1 MRKFAKFALCI
12 SILLLIGCGTD
23 DAPPANVTKP
33 EMKID
38 PGRSSATVDSSSE
51 TTSGSDGEAIF
62 GEYCRGCH
70 DAGEGH
76 PGTMRLA
83 VRLGSENSVLR
94 QRSDLP
100 PEYVKIII
108 RNGFEM
114 MPAFRPTEIPD
125 AELDALAAYVSVG
138 YKSP

>member
-1 MRKFAKFALCI
+1 
-12 SILLLIGCGTD
+12 
-23 DAPPANVTKP
+23 
-33 EMKID
+33 MKID
-38 PGRSSATVDSSSE
+38 PGSSSATVDSSNE
-51 TTSGSDGEAIF
+51 TTSGADGEAIF
-62 GEYCRGCH
+62 VEYCGGCH

-83 VRLGSENSVLR
+83 VRLGSENAVLR
-94 QRSDLP
+94 QRSDLS

-125 AELDALAAYVSVG
+125 TELDALAAYVSVG
-138 YKSP
+138 YKTP